1 MKYIVE
7 YRGEIEVEAECEL
20 EAECLAA
27 SECRPDNCRVISGSE
42 EDEDEI

>member
-7 YRGEIEVEAECEL
+7 YRGEIEV